1 MLNIRDACTPRREI
15 IQGTL
20 NLEVFTASL
29 RPVLDFYQTGERRLD
44 DVYLDAT
51 RFFREATYPT
61 RGLLTVLR
69 QTFQRLRGD
78 MTVPAIQ
85 RLETGFGGG
94 KTHTLI
100 ACTHVAYQ
108 GRNLEQLLDHS
119 LFQHADG
126 QTRDALI
133 RSLPEPGSIT
143 VVGVAG
149 DEIPVHKPQGTD
161 LMPYTLWG
169 EIARQVGGD
178 ELYLALGEEA
188 TSFAAP
194 GNTYF
199 DRVFGGRKVLLMLDE
214 LAQYAARLEAARPDG
229 AAQLAAFLMS
239 LHGYARTHEG
249 IAILLTLA
257 SSSDAFARQ
266 TEMLKKQLGAV
277 AGRDMTEDEV
287 LTIAERAQKSASSV
301 TARDAVAVTPVDQSE
316 LTAVLGKRL
325 FEEIDRRAAEQVAD
339 AYMDMYSKNL
349 QMLPADKVPSMRER
363 MVNTYPFHPT
373 FVEFLNNKLA
383 EAENFQKTRG
393 VLRVLS
399 LVVRNLWSGAFEA
412 PMIHVCHVDM
422 RSREIVD
429 EILGRTGSADL
440 HIILHADIGS
450 AQSSRL
456 EGGMSNAELLDREW
470 MSKIPAVRPAGGGI
484 SAVPVHEMTWKTVF
498 LNSLVGR
505 HEGITSNVFGVT
517 EAEAILQTAYP
528 GLAPYNV
535 RQALEAI
542 RENAYYLRFEQGKY
556 FASEEPT
563 INSVLARIRQ
573 SLPVGQV
580 EGRLDDLVQRVIQD
594 KSGLFKVV
602 PNVDAPEQ
610 VPDEPDQLVLGIVSL
625 WADAL
630 DVDQIF
636 TFTADGRPRQFQ
648 NHVYLLIP
656 NTVRPK
662 GRAVE
667 LLPDQQAQEA
677 RARLLDLARHV
688 MAMDTL
694 ARQPENYGVNPR
706 YLQAQDF
713 TQRRKEREQ
722 ALQRAVVAAYRYLA
736 LPTRQGP
743 QSVQLSASSG
753 ADSGGA
759 VLNLVREQLLTAGKL
774 VPANAVTKET
784 VVALRD
790 LIFADGADL
799 VMIDQLAQRAKT
811 NRSWPVFETKGLLEQ
826 LIRHGVDIGQWCVFM
841 ERNTTETHHVDLY
854 YTHYK
859 DYPDQPLPLSAE
871 LMTGGYGI
879 VTFQG
884 AIQRGWLK
892 PKVDLYAI
900 ATQVIQQSPCLRLSD
915 LRDQVW
921 TAIAR
926 QTSNPAEVVREGS
939 VEAVVQQLLRSGQ
952 IWAYEGTPEQMEKPT
967 KLWTA
972 QHALY
977 TPWPDH
983 VLITPSEARRR
994 GWDGDGK
1001 VDPPSPPVTIAGHDA
1016 LTKLW
1021 PELPRIESIYMRGG
1035 KCRIERLEL
1044 VDLVGPGASRVT
1056 VTFHELDPDALKSLG
1071 ATFQHLR
1078 EVFEVDEES
1087 DVDMRLERQEDCP
1100 FYQRLKELGLV
1111 REVRL

>member
-1 MLNIRDACTPRREI
+1 MFNVRDACRPRPEI

-29 RPVLDFYQTGERRLD
+29 RPVLDFYKTGERRLD

-51 RFFREATYPT
+51 RFFSEATYPT

-69 QTFQRLRGD
+69 QTFQRLSGD

-100 ACTHVAYQ
+100 ACTHVAHQ
-108 GRNLEQLLDHS
+108 GRNLAQVLDQFLLQDVDS
-119 LFQHADG
+119 R
-126 QTRDALI
+126 TKEALLG
-133 RSLPEPGSIT
+133 SLPEPGSVT

-161 LMPYTLWG
+161 LVPYTLWG

-178 ELYLALGEEA
+178 ELYLALGDEV

-229 AAQLAAFLMS
+229 ASQLAAFLMS
-239 LHGYARTHEG
+239 LHGYARTHQG

-266 TEMLKKQLGAV
+266 TEMLKRQLGEV

-287 LTIAERAQKSASSV
+287 LAIAERAQKSASSV

-316 LTAVLGKRL
+316 LTAVLAKRL
-325 FEEIDRRAAEQVAD
+325 FEDIDRHAAEEVAS

-349 QMLPADKVPSMRER
+349 HMLPADKVPSLRDR

-373 FVEFLNNKLA
+373 FVDFLNNKLA

-399 LVVRNLWSGAFEA
+399 LVVRNLWMGSFDA
-412 PMIHVCHVDM
+412 PMIHVCHVDL

-440 HIILHADIGS
+440 QFILHADIGS
-450 AQSSRL
+450 SQSSRL

-470 MSKIPAVRPAGGGI
+470 MSKIPTVDAAGGRA
-484 SAVPVHEMTWKTVF
+484 AVPVHELTWKTVF

-505 HEGITSNVFGVT
+505 HEGLTSNVFGVT

-542 RENAYYLRFEQGKY
+542 RENAYYLRYEQGKY

-573 SLPVGQV
+573 SLQLRQV
-580 EGRLDDLVQRVIQD
+580 EGRLDDVVQRMIQD
-594 KSGLFKVV
+594 RTGLFKIV

-625 WADAL
+625 WAGDL
-630 DVDQIF
+630 DLDQFFIF
-636 TFTADGRPRQFQ
+636 AGENRPRQFQ
-648 NHVYLLIP
+648 NHVYLLVP
-656 NTVRPK
+656 NTVRLR
-662 GRAVE
+662 GRALE
-667 LLPDQQAQEA
+667 LFSDQQLQEA
-677 RARLLDLARHV
+677 QDRLRDLARHV
-688 MAMDTL
+688 IAMETL
-694 ARQPENYGVNPR
+694 ARQPENYGLNPR
-706 YLQAQDF
+706 YLQTQDF
-713 TQRRKEREQ
+713 MQRRKERDQ
-722 ALQRAVVAAYRYLA
+722 ALQRAVVASYRLLV
-736 LPTRQGP
+736 LPTRFGP
-743 QSVQLSASSG
+743 ESVQLSASSG
-753 ADSGGA
+753 AESGGA
-759 VLNLVREQLLTAGKL
+759 VLNLVRDQLVSAGKL
-774 VPANAVTKET
+774 VPSSAVNKET
-784 VVALRD
+784 VVALYN
-790 LIFADGADL
+790 LMFADGTDL
-799 VMIDQLAQRAKT
+799 VMIDQIAQRAKT
-811 NRSWPVFETKGLLEQ
+811 NRSWPVFETKTLLEQ
-826 LIRHGVDIGQWCVFM
+826 LIRHGVEIGQWCVFQQRSAGDDHRV
-841 ERNTTETHHVDLY
+841 ELY
-854 YTHYK
+854 YRHYK

-871 LMTGGYGI
+871 IMNGDYGI
-879 VTFQG
+879 VTFPG
-884 AIQRGWLK
+884 AVQRGWLK
-892 PKVDLYAI
+892 PRVDLLAV
-900 ATQVIQQSPCLRLSD
+900 ATQIIQQSSCLRLSD
-915 LRDQVW
+915 LKEQVW
-921 TAIAR
+921 AEIAR
-926 QTSNPAEVVREGS
+926 QTANPADVVRENS
-939 VEAVVQQLLRSGQ
+939 IETVVQQLLRSGQ
-952 IWAYEGTPEQMEKPT
+952 IWAYEGTPEQTERPAR
-967 KLWTA
+967 LWKA
-972 QHALY
+972 HDALY
-977 TPWPDH
+977 TPWPEH
-983 VLITPSEARRR
+983 VLITSAEARRR
-994 GWDGDGK
+994 GWEDDGRTG
-1001 VDPPSPPVTIAGHDA
+1001 PRMLTIRGHDA

-1021 PELPRIESIYMRGG
+1021 PELPRLESIYMRGG
-1035 KCRIERLEL
+1035 KSKIELLEL
-1044 VDLVGPGASRVT
+1044 VDLVGPGVSRIT
-1056 VTFHELDPDALKSLG
+1056 IRFDELDPDALKSLG

-1078 EVFEVDEES
+1078 EVFELDDSSEI
-1087 DVDMRLERQEDCP
+1087 DMRLEPQEGCP
-1100 FYQRLKELGLV
+1100 FYQRLMELGLV